1 MTGGGE
7 ERERGEEDKER
18 RRDGEEEQ
26 RMREDQDEGEQ
37 ECAMARNRINLFK
50 TRGIIGTTR
59 LIVAV

>member
-1 MTGGGE
+1 
-7 ERERGEEDKER
+7 
-18 RRDGEEEQ
+18 
-26 RMREDQDEGEQ
+26 MREDQDEEEQ